1 MIFLQEK
8 KMDTQKKKT
17 GKVKKIEFRRTD
29 GVGIFFKSKDRT
41 QKTNYEKNHKNRP
54 EMNTINKKGK

>member
-1 MIFLQEK
+1 
-8 KMDTQKKKT
+8 MDTQKKKT